1 MKNTPEFRMWL
12 EVLRQGLF
20 DLVRALDG
28 DLVAGPGERLDL
40 EELRGWIF
48 EAEGPGS
55 FHWLCDTVGLEVSQA
70 RRAIRCYWSRRAGGE
85 SCALGI
91 PRIRPNNGRMR
102 VVAKRVRVRVRRG
115 RWPEDSPVVV
125 GDQTAAAAR

>member
-1 MKNTPEFRMWL
+1 MKKTPEFRMWL

-28 DLVAGPGERLDL
+28 DLVAGPGEVLDL
-40 EELRGWIF
+40 EELRDWIF

-55 FHWLCDTVGLEVSQA
+55 FHWLCDTVGLEISQA
-70 RRAIRCYWSRRAGGE
+70 RRTIRSYWARRAEGE
-85 SCALGI
+85 SCELGI

-102 VVAKRVRVRVRRG
+102 VVARRVRVQPQRG
-115 RWPEDSPVVV
+115 HRPEEAPVVV